1 MDKLLEWFY
10 KSYIFLLS
18 IPIAAPIR
26 FAIILFLITFIGK
39 YLIFYLFPYGSK
51 KILGLLD
58 WCIEKLVN
66 GITSFIGTIMRKRRQ
81 KGKGAPFVLSIAE
94 LLISIISVVFKY
106 INKYVLRF
114 ISFIVKLEHKYK
126 ITMRVCVVVIPI
138 LIYVF
143 PTNSYTLKVYES
155 ENKLIQE
162 HLIPLGF
169 NPQTLSASSEGKTI
183 LKVKDEMEGGN
194 VRKEAR
200 IDAEVVEAVSPG
212 VELVYL
218 EENVQ
223 VQDSDNQ
230 QRTWLK
236 VRLPDGNI
244 GWISGAIVEKV
255 K

>member
-10 KSYIFLLS
+10 KAYIFLLS

-26 FAIILFLITFIGK
+26 FAIILFLIMFIGK
-39 YLIFYLFPYGSK
+39 YLIFYLFPYASK

-58 WCIEKLVN
+58 WCIKKLVN
-66 GITSFIGTIMRKRRQ
+66 GITRFISATMRKRRQ
-81 KGKGAPFVLSIAE
+81 KGKRVSAVFSIAE
-94 LLISIISVVFKY
+94 LLISIIDKGFEY
-106 INKYVLRF
+106 IKMYALKF
-114 ISFIVKLEHKYK
+114 ISFIVRLEHKYK

-169 NPQTLSASSEGKTI
+169 DPQTLSASSEGKTL

>member
-26 FAIILFLITFIGK
+26 FAIILFLIMFIGK
-39 YLIFYLFPYGSK
+39 YLIFYLFPYASK
-51 KILGLLD
+51 KILGLLE
-58 WCIEKLVN
+58 WCIKKLVN
-66 GITSFIGTIMRKRRQ
+66 GITRFISATMRKRRQ
-81 KGKGAPFVLSIAE
+81 KGKRVSAVFSIAE
-94 LLISIISVVFKY
+94 LLISIIDKGFEY
-106 INKYVLRF
+106 IKMYALKF
-114 ISFIVKLEHKYK
+114 ISFIVRLEYKYK
-126 ITMRVCVVVIPI
+126 ITMRVCIVIIPI

-169 NPQTLSASSEGKTI
+169 DPQTLSASSEGKTI

-194 VRKEAR
+194 VRQEAR

-223 VQDSDNQ
+223 VQDSDNE

-255 K
+255 Q